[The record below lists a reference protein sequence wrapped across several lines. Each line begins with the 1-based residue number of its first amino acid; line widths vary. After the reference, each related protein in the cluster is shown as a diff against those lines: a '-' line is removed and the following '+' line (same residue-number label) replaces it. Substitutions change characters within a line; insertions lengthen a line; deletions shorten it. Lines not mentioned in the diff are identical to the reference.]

1 MNEDVSPTVLQKMGN
16 FPVLKSFVLFVSYIF
31 SPTKMEGFEKKQK
44 WINKKGSIPTLKWV
58 GFKTHR
64 LSTASKKSGKNH
76 KMAHCET
83 PFDLTLVFYQIKKTI

>member
-1 MNEDVSPTVLQKMGN
+1 
-16 FPVLKSFVLFVSYIF
+16 
-31 SPTKMEGFEKKQK
+31 MEGFEKKQK

-83 PFDLTLVFYQIKKTI
+83 PFDLTLVFYQIKKNYIKLLLMLQKST